1 MWMRVLLADAQPLL
15 RDAIRVSMEAE
26 PDLRVV
32 ATAGD
37 GIEAVEAAKRERPD
51 VVVVDVNLPNY
62 DGVRAAREITASL
75 PSVRV
80 TVLAER
86 EDPELLV
93 RSIEAGATGFL
104 TRNSPLPDL
113 IDAVRRL
120 GRGDVRIPESMLAG
134 LIERL
139 VARGRERVEVGERL
153 SHLSH
158 REREVVGLLA
168 EGADTDDMARALVI
182 SPQTAR
188 SHIQRALRKLGMH
201 SRLEAMVFVTS
212 NGLLDELKGEPA
224 S

>member
-1 MWMRVLLADAQPLL
+1 MRVLLADAQPLL

-26 PDLRVV
+26 PDLQVV
-32 ATAGD
+32 ATAGN
-37 GIEAVEAAKRERPD
+37 GIEAVEAAHRERPD

-62 DGVRAAREITASL
+62 DGLRAAREITANVA
-75 PSVRV
+75 SVRV
-80 TVLAER
+80 AILAQR

-93 RSIEAGATGFL
+93 QSIETGATGFL
-104 TRNSPLPDL
+104 TRSSPLPEL
-113 IDAVRRL
+113 IDAVRSL
-120 GRGDVRIPESMLAG
+120 GRGDVHIPESMLAG

-139 VARGRERVEVGERL
+139 VARGRERVDVGERL
-153 SHLSH
+153 SQLSQ
-158 REREVVGLLA
+158 REREVLALLA

-188 SHIQRALRKLGMH
+188 SHIQRALRKLGVH

-212 NGLLDELKGEPA
+212 NGLLDELKGGPP

>member
-1 MWMRVLLADAQPLL
+1 MRVLLADAQPLL

-26 PDLRVV
+26 PDLQVV

-37 GIEAVEAAKRERPD
+37 GIEAVEAAQRERPH

-62 DGVRAAREITASL
+62 DGLRVAREITANVA
-75 PSVRV
+75 SVRV
-80 TVLAER
+80 AMLAQR
-86 EDPELLV
+86 EDSELLV
-93 RSIEAGATGFL
+93 QSIEAGATGFL
-104 TRNSPLPDL
+104 TRSSPLPDL

-120 GRGDVRIPESMLAG
+120 GRGDVYIPESMLAG

-139 VARGRERVEVGERL
+139 VARGRERVDVGERL
-153 SHLSH
+153 SQLSQ
-158 REREVVGLLA
+158 REREILALLA
-168 EGADTDDMARALVI
+168 EGADNDDMARALVI

-188 SHIQRALRKLGMH
+188 SHIQRALRKLGVH

-212 NGLLDELKGEPA
+212 NGLLDDLKGEPP